1 MRSFLATIAV
11 VAIALVTLAPCFGQ
25 SSPELFTTLKP
36 EDVAGILRDA
46 GYRAEIVKENNRVF
60 VRSGMAGYN
69 VYVYPYGC
77 QEGRCASL
85 QFSLGLTKNAD
96 FTLSMVNKWNQEK
109 RFAKAYLDTN
119 GNLYLESDV
128 YFDGGVT
135 KDTVTAWARLYDSLV
150 GDFRQ
155 MMNQLGKK

>member
-46 GYRAEIVKENNRVF
+46 GYRAVF